1 MLFNPAN
8 ISYWIFLGIGVS
20 LFLLVILSGGSDEDL
35 DADDGL
41 GEINTDGDL
50 DADGDFSFNFLPI
63 LGWLGI
69 GKAPLIL
76 LLAVDF
82 SAWGSVGWMLNVA
95 VASAIGSIP
104 VHFLGL
110 GGVILISSLVIS
122 LFCGSLIARPLG
134 RIFASF
140 GEDVSSERLIGCVGT
155 LSSSKLPYLTSAKV
169 GQADVLDS
177 AQNLVTVS
185 VALPQWATVIPHRGQ
200 QVLIIDQQKHSYI
213 AIAKDT
219 SDEDKWLNTRKL
231 S

>member
-8 ISYWIFLGIGVS
+8 ISYWIFLGIGIS
-20 LFLLVILSGGSDEDL
+20 LFLLVIISGGSEEDL

-50 DADGDFSFNFLPI
+50 DADGDFSFNFLQI

-82 SAWGSVGWMLNVA
+82 SIWGSVGWMLNVA
-95 VASAIGSIP
+95 VGNAIGSIP
-104 VHFLGL
+104 VHFFGL

-122 LFCGSLIARPLG
+122 LFCGSLISRPLG
-134 RIFASF
+134 KIFASF
-140 GEDVSSERLIGCVGT
+140 GEDVSSERLIGCLGT
-155 LSSSKLPYLTSAKV
+155 LSSSKLPYLTSGKV

-177 AQNLVTVS
+177 ARNLVTIS

-200 QVLIIDQQKHSYI
+200 QILIIDRQKHSYI

-219 SDEDKWLNTRKL
+219 SDEDKWLNTRQL